1 MVRLRGWISSD
12 RREKEESIR
21 YLFLIAIKRLR
32 SQLTPRVSRSGTSAS
47 PRKGLS
53 PVNIVADEM
62 EAWDDH
68 AKPLERDGPESKDIV
83 LFTNQKKEREDTIQH
98 LRSGDATQEKIT
110 AKVGKK

>member
-53 PVNIVADEM
+53 PVNIVSLMKWRRGMIMLSLSSEM
-62 EAWDDH
+62 DQR
-68 AKPLERDGPESKDIV
+68 AK
-83 LFTNQKKEREDTIQH
+83 T
-98 LRSGDATQEKIT
+98 
-110 AKVGKK
+110 